1 MNESIFKAYDIR
13 GNYPNDINEKVA
25 YIIGQSY
32 GTYLQKYCDKRKC
45 VIGCDNRLSSPSLI
59 AALKERTDIF
69 GCDALNC
76 SYNIMRTRFY
86 DRDMLEFR

>member
-59 AALKERTDIF
+59 AALKEGLLDSGINVIDYGMITTPMHYYSRYI
-69 GCDALNC
+69 
-76 SYNIMRTRFY
+76 
-86 DRDMLEFR
+86 